1 MEFVAVTNLVEKEIY
16 RASAVSGHGV
26 PLLFPLLLIGL
37 FVLLLVGLVILL
49 AARKR
54 PPSPV
59 PMPAAPV
66 PVSPEDRQAI
76 LKKLADGELTK
87 AEAEEQLNQ
96 LGTPVPVA
104 MPAPPPRSG
113 ASKGCLIA
121 LIAALVLPLILLVGA
136 FALFNVRVRTSQKDI
151 RQIHIEQ
158 VERMQRQFE
167 HEKSG
172 RNQ

>member
-1 MEFVAVTNLVEKEIY
+1 MMEPTFVTFAGT
-16 RASAVSGHGV
+16 
-26 PLLFPLLLIGL
+26 PLFLLLIAGL
-37 FVLLLVGLVILL
+37 FVLLLVGLLILL

-54 PPSPV
+54 PPSPS

-66 PVSPEDRQAI
+66 PISPEERQAI
-76 LKKLADGELTK
+76 LQKLADGELTK

-96 LGTPVPVA
+96 LGTPVPVS
-104 MPAPPPRSG
+104 MPAPPRSG

-136 FALFNVRVRTSQKDI
+136 IALFYVRVRTSQEDI
-151 RQIHIEQ
+151 LQNHIEH

-167 HEKSG
+167 HEQSR